1 MVARRAH
8 SRPGN
13 VSSACGYH
21 TKLVRRPVRRLFNQI
36 MPNFASL
43 LAVSPRSRLFR
54 TRRADARPWATRH
67 GAPAQVIGGLIAAV
81 LLLATSGAA
90 GSRLEGSRPQWTD
103 APAIH
108 ALPMV
113 HPPALQ
119 HGDLHSRSPR
129 RASSHVDAPLAA
141 DANRSIA
148 FAPRTVARSVDRPRP
163 VASVVSRGYDATA
176 PPVS

>member
-1 MVARRAH
+1 
-8 SRPGN
+8 
-13 VSSACGYH
+13 
-21 TKLVRRPVRRLFNQI
+21 
-36 MPNFASL
+36 MPNFSRL
-43 LAVSPRSRLFR
+43 LAVSLRSRLYQ
-54 TRRADARPWATRH
+54 TRRADARPQATWH

-90 GSRLEGSRPQWTD
+90 GSRLEGPRPQWTD
-103 APAIH
+103 APAIQ
-108 ALPMV
+108 ALPMI

-119 HGDLHSRSPR
+119 HGDLDSRSPR

-141 DANRSIA
+141 DANRSIV
-148 FAPRTVARSVDRPRP
+148 FAPKTVARAVDGPRP